1 MTSLDVRNNS
11 AVMKRAEQLKRW
23 EESDTNRQPP
33 TPRPERGR
41 KIKFSSGCVFL
52 AACMSGDKEEVLKL
66 LENGAD
72 INTANVDGLTALHQA
87 CIDDNLEIVEFLIE
101 HGADINRQD
110 NEGWTPLHA
119 TASCGFVSIA
129 RYLVEHD
136 ADPAA
141 VNSDG
146 DLAVDLAVDI
156 QHLPMMDFMQKVMT
170 EHNIDCEKARQAEEQ
185 LMLSDAKKWL
195 RSDASEVDRPHPKT
209 GATALHVAA
218 AKGYTKVI
226 SLLLAGRA
234 NVDKQDND
242 GWTPLHAASHWGQK
256 EAAEMLVNAMA
267 DMDVRNYAGQTCIDV
282 ADRKMAKFLE
292 ELRSTSNK
300 RVKRRPSS
308 QIRISDKIENHID
321 NTPTKIIRVEVK
333 SDQSKDQANASISD
347 IELPMIDSSDQLDQA
362 HNLAR
367 IAEYDETDS
376 ELTDST
382 ESSHS
387 TSLSEP
393 EDEKSKQPTDSSTDN
408 QPVEEEAPWR
418 RNSLARVRTQN
429 ESPTKNQVPE
439 KEVSKTNSTTEPS
452 DVILRRT
459 QSFEH
464 DEKFYQ
470 KYHELRAR
478 IKANSCPIL
487 PATQLNSN
495 NSSNSNSRNNNSN
508 SSNSNSNNNI
518 NNNSN
523 NSNNINNSKSNNTNI
538 INNPTSALGNV
549 YTPIPNYSVQRSA
562 SLKDH
567 RNYRS
572 NSTNTSTT
580 SITAAYTTSSTP
592 STADSTASITTST
605 TTTTSSTAATTTP
618 IRSTPTSSANAADK
632 GATSAASTSTTN
644 NNKNN
649 QNNNNNKISNTIT
662 NSNTANNNN
671 DNGNNKIDNDPK
683 QSSSSSS
690 STLSGPST
698 SPDAA
703 APTTT
708 TKQKMS
714 AGTIFKNFFK
724 SFVPPVRD
732 EESET
737 QRKAHA
743 KRVRETRRST
753 QGVTLDE
760 IKSAEELVKKKN
772 STMNNNNNSS
782 SNETQV
788 ATATAENPSTSQ
800 QQEVEP
806 LTQPPI
812 IATETEASP
821 QSPPRTDE
829 NEAPIVLSPTTN
841 AAKCARDKEDDDK
854 EAPEDA
860 EKDECAVDNDGEDVS
875 ASFTIVAPTRKIVTP
890 TEDATTDENTD
901 DNDEEVSA
909 SYTLT
914 PRHSFIGS
922 AVPNEAVETTIVVTP
937 PEMTINESAVAEEVT
952 VRKKQVAK
960 ETENDDENAEED
972 EDDDEDESRDDDEE
986 ANENEAEAA
995 SKRESLKQSAAEKSA
1010 ETLQV
1015 AAADVEAEDADEE
1028 QNENADEEVQGDTED
1043 DSDESETIEVHNL
1056 QNANEKTER
1065 PVPKQIEPS
1074 ENSTT
1079 KSPVLTT
1086 STTSNERSRLSTL
1099 TPLPLAVTTVGASA
1113 SKSSVHPTSAV
1124 TTPITP
1130 TSSSSSSPP
1139 PPTLESPVRLREK
1152 RIPPYE
1158 TDSNN
1163 ALTLVERL
1171 RYEAS
1176 KYSGAGGDELVAVSK
1191 TRSLP
1196 PTLQGG
1202 GVGGGGG
1209 GTEDGAGGGIN
1220 ACIDNNE
1227 PALAPTTTYSKIF
1240 GGSRRSLDSTSL
1252 PLQSHGSLATEQA
1265 NISAFG
1271 SISSCSSISGTA
1283 TATSAASGSHASSTT
1298 AAASSLSSSSSS
1310 NTMAE
1315 RRPSWRLKFD
1325 AGCKFKLEDASSGN
1339 TFPPNNSTIIPSAPA
1354 VIAAANLSSTISQR
1368 RINSNSLNSSNQS
1381 LNSIGRPVS
1390 APVNASTSST
1400 LLSNDAQ
1407 SEGVGIYGRRLTSGN
1422 ANTYSS
1428 SGSSTA
1434 TATAAATTSTTTAN
1448 VTASTATV
1456 ASKANEDKDN
1466 DKENDNRNLAASA
1479 IQRRRKPKRRS
1490 TGVVHID
1497 MDDLDPERQD
1507 SANDT
1512 EEKDKDK
1519 ESGGERAASRSRLGS
1534 TTTSSSNS
1542 ATDENKARD
1551 KSENGEAIDYKAL
1564 WEAAKLE
1571 NDKLKQQLKKK
1582 DEEIVQS
1589 RATLERITNA
1599 TTKNSLSELEKRE
1612 RRAMERKLSEMEE
1625 ELKQLEVYKTENQ
1638 RLKEENGALIR
1649 VISKLSK

>member
-87 CIDDNLEIVEFLIE
+87 CIDDNLEMVEFLIE

-129 RYLVEHD
+129 RYLVEHN

-256 EAAEMLVNAMA
+256 EAAEMIVNAMA
-267 DMDVRNYAGQTCIDV
+267 DMDIRNYAGQTCIDV

-292 ELRSTSNK
+292 ELRNTSNK

-347 IELPMIDSSDQLDQA
+347 IELPMIDSSEQLDQP

-393 EDEKSKQPTDSSTDN
+393 EDEKSKQPSDSSTDN
-408 QPVEEEAPWR
+408 QSVEEEAPWR

-439 KEVSKTNSTTEPS
+439 KEVNKTNNTPETS

-518 NNNSN
+518 NNNCN
-523 NSNNINNSKSNNTNI
+523 NSNNINNSKSNTNI

-567 RNYRS
+567 RNYRTI
-572 NSTNTSTT
+572 STNTTTT
-580 SITAAYTTSSTP
+580 SVTAAYTISAP
-592 STADSTASITTST
+592 STADSTASVTTST
-605 TTTTSSTAATTTP
+605 TTTTSSTAAITTP
-618 IRSTPTSSANAADK
+618 IRR
-632 GATSAASTSTTN
+632 
-644 NNKNN
+644 
-649 QNNNNNKISNTIT
+649 
-662 NSNTANNNN
+662 
-671 DNGNNKIDNDPK
+671 
-683 QSSSSSS
+683 
-690 STLSGPST
+690 
-698 SPDAA
+698 
-703 APTTT
+703 
-708 TKQKMS
+708 
-714 AGTIFKNFFK
+714 

-772 STMNNNNNSS
+772 SNMNNNNNSS

-788 ATATAENPSTSQ
+788 ATAPATIPSTSQ
-800 QQEVEP
+800 QQEIESIEP
-806 LTQPPI
+806 LTQPSITASQALIPLELNLQPQRNRRSVDND
-812 IATETEASP
+812 ETPNTPSTISAE
-821 QSPPRTDE
+821 
-829 NEAPIVLSPTTN
+829 
-841 AAKCARDKEDDDK
+841 CAREKAANKEG
-854 EAPEDA
+854 EPEA
-860 EKDECAVDNDGEDVS
+860 EKDEAVVENDGEDVS
-875 ASFTIVAPTRKIVTP
+875 ASFTIVTPARKISNTKATMLEV
-890 TEDATTDENTD
+890 ATTDETTD
-901 DNDEEVSA
+901 DNDEEVSTT
-909 SYTLT
+909 YTLT
-914 PRHSFIGS
+914 PRHSYAIS
-922 AVPNEAVETTIVVTP
+922 TAPAEAVETTIVVTP
-937 PEMTINESAVAEEVT
+937 PEISSN
-952 VRKKQVAK
+952 K
-960 ETENDDENAEED
+960 TEAGT
-972 EDDDEDESRDDDEE
+972 
-986 ANENEAEAA
+986 NENEHEAEKENEEEEEVEAVQIKNDA
-995 SKRESLKQSAAEKSA
+995 EDEGAYESASLKQNTDVNSVEVA
-1010 ETLQV
+1010 QV
-1015 AAADVEAEDADEE
+1015 AQAQVEAEDEDEDVDEE
-1028 QNENADEEVQGDTED
+1028 EEDAEEAVGSEIIEINDLQNEN
-1043 DSDESETIEVHNL
+1043 
-1056 QNANEKTER
+1056 EKTDNSSR
-1065 PVPKQIEPS
+1065 KQIKIS
-1074 ENSTT
+1074 ENITIKPALSSIAT
-1079 KSPVLTT
+1079 LTDRT
-1086 STTSNERSRLSTL
+1086 RVNTL
-1099 TPLPLAVTTVGASA
+1099 TPLPLAVNEGV
-1113 SKSSVHPTSAV
+1113 KSNSPLHAEED
-1124 TTPITP
+1124 TTPLTP
-1130 TSSSSSSPP
+1130 TSVSSTNT
-1139 PPTLESPVRLREK
+1139 PTLESPVRLREK
-1152 RIPPYE
+1152 RIPFEP
-1158 TDSNN
+1158 DNN
-1163 ALTLVERL
+1163 STLTLVERL

-1176 KYSGAGGDELVAVSK
+1176 KYSGDGGDELVVNNK

-1196 PTLQGG
+1196 PALQGDHESSS
-1202 GVGGGGG
+1202 GVVNM
-1209 GTEDGAGGGIN
+1209 GIGN
-1220 ACIDNNE
+1220 SE
-1227 PALAPTTTYSKIF
+1227 STLTTTTNYGKIF
-1240 GGSRRSLDSTSL
+1240 NSSRRSLDSTSL
-1252 PLQSHGSLATEQA
+1252 PLQSHISECKTSQQATELQS
-1265 NISAFG
+1265 NNSAIG
-1271 SISSCSSISGTA
+1271 SISSCSSSGTA
-1283 TATSAASGSHASSTT
+1283 AVTTLATAVSSG
-1298 AAASSLSSSSSS
+1298 SSSSSS
-1310 NTMAE
+1310 SSSCSTSSSTVNTMAE

-1325 AGCKFKLEDASSGN
+1325 AGCKFKLEDASSGS

-1381 LNSIGRPVS
+1381 LNSVGRPVS
-1390 APVNASTSST
+1390 APANTSTST
-1400 LLSNDAQ
+1400 TPLSNDGQ
-1407 SEGVGIYGRRLTSGN
+1407 SESVGIFGRRVTSGVG
-1422 ANTYSS
+1422 NTYSNS
-1428 SGSSTA
+1428 SSATTA
-1434 TATAAATTSTTTAN
+1434 TSTTATTTAT
-1448 VTASTATV
+1448 VTASTAIS

-1466 DKENDNRNLAASA
+1466 DKENDNRNLAAQSA

-1497 MDDLDPERQD
+1497 MDDLDPERHD
-1507 SANDT
+1507 SANDA
-1512 EEKDKDK
+1512 EEKEKEK
-1519 ESGGERAASRSRLGS
+1519 ESGGERGASRSRLGS
-1534 TTTSSSNS
+1534 TTTGSSNS
-1542 ATDENKARD
+1542 ATDENKSRD

-1564 WEAAKLE
+1564 WEAVKLE

-1582 DEEIVQS
+1582 DDEIVQS

-1599 TTKNSLSELEKRE
+1599 
-1612 RRAMERKLSEMEE
+1612 
-1625 ELKQLEVYKTENQ
+1625 QLEVYKTENQ

>member
-87 CIDDNLEIVEFLIE
+87 CIDDNLEMVEFLIE
-101 HGADINRQD
+101 HGADINKQD

-129 RYLVEHD
+129 RYLVEHG
-136 ADPAA
+136 ADPAT

-242 GWTPLHAASHWGQK
+242 GWTPLHASAHWGQK

-333 SDQSKDQANASISD
+333 SDQSKDQANAAISD
-347 IELPMIDSSDQLDQA
+347 NELPIIDSRSEQLDV
-362 HNLAR
+362 HNLSR
-367 IAEYDETDS
+367 ITEYDETDS

-387 TSLSEP
+387 TSLSDP
-393 EDEKSKQPTDSSTDN
+393 EDEKSKQSDTIKSSSNITTSSDN
-408 QPVEEEAPWR
+408 QTGDDEAPWR

-429 ESPTKNQVPE
+429 DSPTKNQVPD
-439 KEVSKTNSTTEPS
+439 KDVSKTNSSTTDTS

-487 PATQLNSN
+487 PATQIQNINNS
-495 NSSNSNSRNNNSN
+495 SSNSNSRNNNSN
-508 SSNSNSNNNI
+508 SSNSSNSNNNI
-518 NNNSN
+518 NNNSAIANSQQSNINQN
-523 NSNNINNSKSNNTNI
+523 NSNNKCNKTITNI
-538 INNPTSALGNV
+538 INNHPTSALGVNV
-549 YTPIPNYSVQRSA
+549 YTNIPNYSVQRSA

-567 RNYRS
+567 RNYRTI
-572 NSTNTSTT
+572 STNTSATT
-580 SITAAYTTSSTP
+580 IPASYNAP
-592 STADSTASITTST
+592 STGDSSAST
-605 TTTTSSTAATTTP
+605 TTSAITTNTSSTAATTTTP
-618 IRSTPTSSANAADK
+618 IRR
-632 GATSAASTSTTN
+632 
-644 NNKNN
+644 
-649 QNNNNNKISNTIT
+649 
-662 NSNTANNNN
+662 
-671 DNGNNKIDNDPK
+671 
-683 QSSSSSS
+683 
-690 STLSGPST
+690 
-698 SPDAA
+698 
-703 APTTT
+703 
-708 TKQKMS
+708 
-714 AGTIFKNFFK
+714 

-772 STMNNNNNSS
+772 SNMNNNNNGS
-782 SNETQV
+782 SNETQI
-788 ATATAENPSTSQ
+788 ATVTTTTISTAKQQ
-800 QQEVEP
+800 QQENAES
-806 LTQPPI
+806 TKSH
-812 IATETEASP
+812 TESQERC
-821 QSPPRTDE
+821 QSIH
-829 NEAPIVLSPTTN
+829 NEATITLQTRINSAELKDVAESDQVPV
-841 AAKCARDKEDDDK
+841 DDD
-854 EAPEDA
+854 
-860 EKDECAVDNDGEDVS
+860 GENVS
-875 ASFTIVAPTRKIVTP
+875 ATFTIVAPARKVMSPAID
-890 TEDATTDENTD
+890 DATTDDTTD
-901 DNDEEVSA
+901 DNDDDEKIVSA
-909 SYTLT
+909 TYTLT
-914 PRHSFIGS
+914 PRHSYVGS
-922 AVPNEAVETTIVVTP
+922 VSPTEVVETTIVVTP
-937 PEMTINESAVAEEVT
+937 PEIRIEDESDVNNKEDVQT
-952 VRKKQVAK
+952 VKKKGDEQVDR
-960 ETENDDENAEED
+960 NDDESSESEEERENESDSESEDDEESKVSNKLKQTEAVANETTKTARTENVAKSEIKIDNED
-972 EDDDEDESRDDDEE
+972 EDDNESDDEE
-986 ANENEAEAA
+986 
-995 SKRESLKQSAAEKSA
+995 
-1010 ETLQV
+1010 
-1015 AAADVEAEDADEE
+1015 EE
-1028 QNENADEEVQGDTED
+1028 EECSE
-1043 DSDESETIEVHNL
+1043 ESELIETNEL
-1056 QNANEKTER
+1056 PKEKTEDAR
-1065 PVPKQIEPS
+1065 ASPKLTIDN
-1074 ENSTT
+1074 ENNATVNSASNTYLPKIDT
-1079 KSPVLTT
+1079 H
-1086 STTSNERSRLSTL
+1086 TTSNNDRARL
-1099 TPLPLAVTTVGASA
+1099 TPLPLAVNESVPANDRTT
-1113 SKSSVHPTSAV
+1113 P
-1124 TTPITP
+1124 TTPISTVAKTP
-1130 TSSSSSSPP
+1130 T
-1139 PPTLESPVRLREK
+1139 PTLESPVRLREK
-1152 RIPPYE
+1152 RIPPPYE
-1158 TDSNN
+1158 SDNSSSNTS
-1163 ALTLVERL
+1163 TLVERL

-1176 KYSGAGGDELVAVSK
+1176 KYSSVQGAGGDELTVASK

-1196 PTLQGG
+1196 PTSLLHESDSLSGG
-1202 GVGGGGG
+1202 GV
-1209 GTEDGAGGGIN
+1209 I
-1220 ACIDNNE
+1220 
-1227 PALAPTTTYSKIF
+1227 TYKDSTSYGKIMNS
-1240 GGSRRSLDSTSL
+1240 SRRSLDATSL
-1252 PLQSHGSLATEQA
+1252 PLASECKE
-1265 NISAFG
+1265 
-1271 SISSCSSISGTA
+1271 SSPLHLTNELQVTNKTTNSSINSYSSGALT
-1283 TATSAASGSHASSTT
+1283 TTTTHSSSGSSS
-1298 AAASSLSSSSSS
+1298 SSGALSSSS

-1339 TFPPNNSTIIPSAPA
+1339 TFPSNNSTIIPSAPA

-1381 LNSIGRPVS
+1381 LNSVGRPVS
-1390 APVNASTSST
+1390 APVNASTSTTALHS
-1400 LLSNDAQ
+1400 DGD
-1407 SEGVGIYGRRLTSGN
+1407 GVSIFSRRLTAGG
-1422 ANTYSS
+1422 YSS
-1428 SGSSTA
+1428 SSSIATTTPTA
-1434 TATAAATTSTTTAN
+1434 TATTSATATTTTA
-1448 VTASTATV
+1448 TGTSAASVAS
-1456 ASKANEDKDN
+1456 ASKANDDKDN
-1466 DKENDNRNLAASA
+1466 DKENDNRNLAAQSA

-1490 TGVVHID
+1490 TGVVHLD
-1497 MDDLDPERQD
+1497 MDELDPERQD
-1507 SANDT
+1507 SANDA
-1512 EEKDKDK
+1512 EDKEKEKEK
-1519 ESGGERAASRSRLGS
+1519 ESGSEQRAASRSRLNS
-1534 TTTSSSNS
+1534 TTTGNS
-1542 ATDENKARD
+1542 ATDENKSRD
-1551 KSENGEAIDYKAL
+1551 NGEPIDYKAL
-1564 WEAAKLE
+1564 WEAVKLE
-1571 NDKLKQQLKKK
+1571 NEKLKHQLKKK
-1582 DEEIVQS
+1582 DEEVVQTK
-1589 RATLERITNA
+1589 ATLERITNA
-1599 TTKNSLSELEKRE
+1599 TSKNSISELEKRE

-1625 ELKQLEVYKTENQ
+1625 ELKLLQKLKTEND
-1638 RLKEENGALIR
+1638 RLRAENRALTR
-1649 VISKLSK
+1649 VVSKLTTSAQSQLANKSK

>member
-1 MTSLDVRNNS
+1 M
-11 AVMKRAEQLKRW
+11 
-23 EESDTNRQPP
+23 
-33 TPRPERGR
+33 
-41 KIKFSSGCVFL
+41 
-52 AACMSGDKEEVLKL
+52 
-66 LENGAD
+66 
-72 INTANVDGLTALHQA
+72 
-87 CIDDNLEIVEFLIE
+87 VEFLIE

-129 RYLVEHD
+129 RYLVEHG

-156 QHLPMMDFMQKVMT
+156 QHLAMMDFMQKVMT

-256 EAAEMLVNAMA
+256 EAADMLVNAMA
-267 DMDVRNYAGQTCIDV
+267 DMDIRNYAGQTCIDV

-308 QIRISDKIENHID
+308 QIRISDKIENHIE

-333 SDQSKDQANASISD
+333 SDQSKDQANASITEN
-347 IELPMIDSSDQLDQA
+347 ELPMIDSSDQLEP

-393 EDEKSKQPTDSSTDN
+393 EDEKSKQSHETVKPSAVATTDN
-408 QPVEEEAPWR
+408 QTVEDEAPWR
-418 RNSLARVRTQN
+418 RNSLARARTQN
-429 ESPTKNQVPE
+429 ESPTKIQVPE
-439 KEVSKTNSTTEPS
+439 KDVSKTNNTTETS

-487 PATQLNSN
+487 PAKQQQLNNSN
-495 NSSNSNSRNNNSN
+495 NSSNSNSQNNNSN
-508 SSNSNSNNNI
+508 SSNSNNNI

-523 NSNNINNSKSNNTNI
+523 NSNNINNSKSNINTNI

-567 RNYRS
+567 RNYRTI
-572 NSTNTSTT
+572 STNTSST
-580 SITAAYTTSSTP
+580 SITAAYTTSTP
-592 STADSTASITTST
+592 TTADSTTSITTTGSTTTTPST
-605 TTTTSSTAATTTP
+605 TTTTTP
-618 IRSTPTSSANAADK
+618 IRR
-632 GATSAASTSTTN
+632 
-644 NNKNN
+644 
-649 QNNNNNKISNTIT
+649 
-662 NSNTANNNN
+662 
-671 DNGNNKIDNDPK
+671 
-683 QSSSSSS
+683 
-690 STLSGPST
+690 
-698 SPDAA
+698 
-703 APTTT
+703 
-708 TKQKMS
+708 
-714 AGTIFKNFFK
+714 

-772 STMNNNNNSS
+772 SNMNNNNNSS

-788 ATATAENPSTSQ
+788 ATAIAGTIPTTSE
-800 QQEVEP
+800 QQEVEAIEP
-806 LTQPPI
+806 PHTEPSVAATQTLPT
-812 IATETEASP
+812 TETPLASQSQIADGDETTITEQQASRADCTPAEESDREEEEEKECDQQDDEA
-821 QSPPRTDE
+821 
-829 NEAPIVLSPTTN
+829 
-841 AAKCARDKEDDDK
+841 
-854 EAPEDA
+854 
-860 EKDECAVDNDGEDVS
+860 AVDNDGEDVS
-875 ASFTIVAPTRKIVTP
+875 ASFTIVAPTRKNSSTKA
-890 TEDATTDENTD
+890 TMLDDTTTDDATTTD

-909 SYTLT
+909 TYTLT
-914 PRHSFIGS
+914 PRHSFVGS
-922 AVPNEAVETTIVVTP
+922 AAPTETVETTIVVTP
-937 PEMTINESAVAEEVT
+937 PEIIINESDLDSET
-952 VRKKQVAK
+952 VRKKA
-960 ETENDDENAEED
+960 ETYEMEDENVP
-972 EDDDEDESRDDDEE
+972 ES
-986 ANENEAEAA
+986 ANQLEID
-995 SKRESLKQSAAEKSA
+995 
-1010 ETLQV
+1010 V
-1015 AAADVEAEDADEE
+1015 DVE
-1028 QNENADEEVQGDTED
+1028 NENADESSESEQQNENEEATEIANLIKVEDVQAVLEADDEEELLEEKAVDAEEEVESD
-1043 DSDESETIEVHNL
+1043 DSEIVEINEFE
-1056 QNANEKTER
+1056 NEKTESSATKELATNEISA
-1065 PVPKQIEPS
+1065 PKSHISTGNSSVELPS
-1074 ENSTT
+1074 VTQT
-1079 KSPVLTT
+1079 
-1086 STTSNERSRLSTL
+1086 ERARHNTL
-1099 TPLPLAVTTVGASA
+1099 IPLPLVGVAST
-1113 SKSSVHPTSAV
+1113 SVAHATDA
-1124 TTPITP
+1124 TPATP
-1130 TSSSSSSPP
+1130 TSTSANT
-1139 PPTLESPVRLREK
+1139 PTLESPVRLRDK
-1152 RIPPYE
+1152 RIPYDP
-1158 TDSNN
+1158 DSNN
-1163 ALTLVERL
+1163 ALTLAERL

-1176 KYSGAGGDELVAVSK
+1176 KYSAVGDSDESSSSSTVVSK

-1196 PTLQGG
+1196 PASLAS
-1202 GVGGGGG
+1202 
-1209 GTEDGAGGGIN
+1209 DADAIN
-1220 ACIDNNE
+1220 ELSTN
-1227 PALAPTTTYSKIF
+1227 YGKISLS
-1240 GGSRRSLDSTSL
+1240 SRRSLDSSSL
-1252 PLQSHGSLATEQA
+1252 SLHGNNESQAAQASSNDTQTLQSA
-1265 NISAFG
+1265 IS
-1271 SISSCSSISGTA
+1271 SISSCSSGSGTA
-1283 TATSAASGSHASSTT
+1283 FVATTTTATAP
-1298 AAASSLSSSSSS
+1298 SSS
-1310 NTMAE
+1310 NSSNNSTMAE

-1390 APVNASTSST
+1390 APVNATTSTT
-1400 LLSNDAQ
+1400 LLSNDTH
-1407 SEGVGIYGRRLTSGN
+1407 SEGVSIFGRRLTGGSTN
-1422 ANTYSS
+1422 STYSS
-1428 SGSSTA
+1428 SA
-1434 TATAAATTSTTTAN
+1434 TTPAATTTTSTASTTTAN
-1448 VTASTATV
+1448 VTAATANS
-1456 ASKANEDKDN
+1456 ASKTNDDKDN
-1466 DKENDNRNLAASA
+1466 DKENDNRNLAAQSA

-1497 MDDLDPERQD
+1497 MDELDPERQD
-1507 SANDT
+1507 SANDA
-1512 EEKDKDK
+1512 EEKDKEK
-1519 ESGGERAASRSRLGS
+1519 ESGGERGASRSRLSS
-1534 TTTSSSNS
+1534 TTNANTNANS
-1542 ATDENKARD
+1542 TTDENKARD
-1551 KSENGEAIDYKAL
+1551 RSENGEAIDYKAL
-1564 WEAAKLE
+1564 WEAVKLE

-1582 DEEIVQS
+1582 DDEIVQS
-1589 RATLERITNA
+1589 RATLERFTNA
-1599 TTKNSLSELEKRE
+1599 
-1612 RRAMERKLSEMEE
+1612 
-1625 ELKQLEVYKTENQ
+1625 QLEVYKTENQ